1 MASKLTLWVVGPH
14 DVSKS
19 GKGDRDTANRGSRE
33 VRRLAIGCCSR
44 EWAIVPPEFGS
55 PLILRAAGFLLGP
68 NILFLSCCESDPAQG
83 LIFVQAGFGQHLL
96 NRVAA

>member
-44 EWAIVPPEFGS
+44 EWAIAPRNSES
-55 PLILRAAGFLLGP
+55 PLYLERQDSF
-68 NILFLSCCESDPAQG
+68 SDPTSSFS
-83 LIFVQAGFGQHLL
+83 LVVNPLL
-96 NRVAA
+96 RKD